1 MAKLKV
7 FGGWTFRNGKQVR
20 TVVAAISQK
29 EVANITGDSL
39 HHIRNCWCETAN
51 KREVSDAMECPGT
64 ITIYPI

>member
-20 TVVAAISQK
+20 AVVAAISQK

-39 HHIRNCWCETAN
+39 HHIRNLLVRN
-51 KREVSDAMECPGT
+51 REQT
-64 ITIYPI
+64 